1 MEVSIEDLPE
11 EILVNI
17 FEKLGLPDIL
27 ICSRVNK
34 KWKNVVELEWFG
46 SKYGGSNFVK
56 FLINFNE
63 PSRSL
68 ETPNFSLTNCEIQQ
82 LKNLNFTTVKIID
95 NVVRAIF
102 ELAISKVSIFKNLK
116 SVISNEC
123 GTGKAMKLKLHL
135 NSEVY

>member
-34 KWKNVVELEWFG
+34 KWKNVVESEWFG
-46 SKYGGSNFVK
+46 SKYGGNNFVK

-63 PSRSL
+63 PARSL

-82 LKNLNFTTVKIID
+82 LKNLEFTTIKIID

-102 ELAISKVSIFKNLK
+102 ELAISKVILK
-116 SVISNEC
+116 GEQNFCFLTFLKVIDLS
-123 GTGKAMKLKLHL
+123 
-135 NSEVY
+135 S